1 MVIKDG
7 LRLSESEN
15 IIHSFLMI
23 GQSNMAGRGEIADV
37 SSIDNDNCLMLR
49 MGLWEKMSEPVNPDA
64 PIFNEDFHSGVSL
77 AASFA
82 DKLQKHTAGKIGLTP
97 CAVGGTKISQW
108 MPGEILFDHAVMMA
122 KLSMRTSSLS
132 GILWHQ
138 GESDCG
144 KDEDVF
150 SYKEK
155 FITMLSAL
163 KKELG
168 IENIPVIIGELSENI
183 TDMWNVGD
191 RPRKLNKIFSEI
203 AKEIPFC
210 RVATSK
216 NLSLKP
222 DGIHFD
228 AKSCRIFGERYFEEY
243 LKINKEGVD

>member
-7 LRLSESEN
+7 LRLSDSEKN
-15 IIHSFLMI
+15 IYSFLMI

-37 SSIDNDNCLMLR
+37 TAIDNENCLMLR

-64 PIFNEDFHSGVSL
+64 PIFNEDFHSGTSL

-82 DKLQKHTAGKIGLTP
+82 DNLQKYSGAKIGLIP
-97 CAVGGTKISQW
+97 CAVGGTKLCQW

-122 KLSMRTSSLS
+122 KLAMRTSTLS

-144 KDEDVF
+144 TDENVATYKDR
-150 SYKEK
+150 
-155 FITMLSAL
+155 FIRMVSAL

-168 IENIPVIIGELSENI
+168 ADDIPIIIGQLSENI
-183 TDMWNVGD
+183 TDVWNVGE
-191 RPRKLNKIFSEI
+191 RPQRLNKIFSEI
-203 AKEIPFC
+203 AEELPFC
-210 RVATSK
+210 RVAASE
-216 NLSLKP
+216 NLTLKS

-228 AKSCRIFGERYFEEY
+228 AKSSRIFGQRYFEEY
-243 LKINKEGVD
+243 LKIVNMED

>member
-7 LRLSESEN
+7 LRLSGESD
-15 IIHSFLMI
+15 IHSFLMI
-23 GQSNMAGRGEIADV
+23 GQSNMAGRGEFGETDV
-37 SSIDNDNCLMLR
+37 IDNDNCFMLR
-49 MGLWEKMSEPVNPDA
+49 MGLWEKMSEPINPDA
-64 PIFNEDFHSGVSL
+64 PVFCEDYHSGISL

-82 DKLQKHTAGKIGLTP
+82 DSLQKFTKAKIGLIP

-122 KLSMRTSSLS
+122 KLAMHTSCFS
-132 GILWHQ
+132 GIIWHQ

-144 KDEDVF
+144 NDEDVF

-155 FITMLSAL
+155 FMTMLSAL

-168 IENIPVIIGELSENI
+168 TKDIPVIIGELSGNI

-191 RPRKLNKIFSEI
+191 RPLKMNEVFLEI
-203 AKEIPFC
+203 AKEVPFC
-210 RVATSK
+210 GVASSQGLT
-216 NLSLKP
+216 LKP

-228 AKSCRIFGERYFEEY
+228 SKSCRIFGQRYFEEY
-243 LKINKEGVD
+243 LKIRKDGVD